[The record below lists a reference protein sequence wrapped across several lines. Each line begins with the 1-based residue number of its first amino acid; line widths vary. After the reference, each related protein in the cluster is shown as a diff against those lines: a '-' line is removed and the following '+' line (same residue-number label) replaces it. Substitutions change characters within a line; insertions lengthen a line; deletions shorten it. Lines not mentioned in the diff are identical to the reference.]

1 MRILHAAATAA
12 FLLCFAGAVAVAA
25 PAAAPQAVAPA
36 APPAA
41 PPAPTPKPAAKAD
54 SLNGTWSG
62 RISQVGRSK
71 QYSMTITIAGK
82 GGTTS
87 YPDQHCAGKL
97 VRVGSSAGYTF
108 FAETIAEGKFNAADK
123 SGCLDGSITLLR
135 SGDGLV
141 MGWLAGFEGQPIV
154 AFGALAL
161 KPQ

>member
-1 MRILHAAATAA
+1 MRILNAATTTA
-12 FLLCFAGAVAVAA
+12 FLLCFAPGAAAA
-25 PAAAPQAVAPA
+25 PAAAPQVVAPATPPA

-41 PPAPTPKPAAKAD
+41 AQKSSAKAD
-54 SLNGTWSG
+54 SLSGTWSG

-71 QYSMTITIAGK
+71 RYTMTITITGK

-87 YPDQHCAGKL
+87 YPDQHCTGKL

-108 FAETIAEGKFNAADK
+108 FAETIGEGKFNAADK

-135 SGDGLV
+135 SGDALV
-141 MGWLAGFEGQPIV
+141 MGWLAGFEGKPIV

-161 KPQ
+161 QPQ